1 MHYASQELN
10 GVHSSVANVGV
21 SEKNGFNFQHHEK
34 DLFDVPAS
42 CLNFDSQNMMCESS
56 GDQSAPLFG
65 SVVDSFF
72 SSHGDTFCELY
83 EHFRNKQNDILE
95 GDASAPVNRVGD
107 SSSSMV
113 PIATRK
119 KGIKWTKDL
128 HELFVAAVNCLGG
141 AQSNFKSFQF
151 DFLTFLN

>member
-42 CLNFDSQNMMCESS
+42 CLNFDSQNLMCESS

-107 SSSSMV
+107 SCFCLVFCFWMRSMNL
-113 PIATRK
+113 ILAFCSLSLR
-119 KGIKWTKDL
+119 
-128 HELFVAAVNCLGG
+128 LFVPLLETQLLAW
-141 AQSNFKSFQF
+141 FQ
-151 DFLTFLN
+151 LQRGKKE